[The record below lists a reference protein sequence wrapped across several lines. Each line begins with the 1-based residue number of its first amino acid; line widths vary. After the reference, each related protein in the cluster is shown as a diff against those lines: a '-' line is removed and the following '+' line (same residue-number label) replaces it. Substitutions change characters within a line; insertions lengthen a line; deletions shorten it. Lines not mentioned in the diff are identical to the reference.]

1 MSWDPLPSTFEK
13 ARRKEAYRR
22 FARLV
27 IGKPKPELPELDDIK
42 SRIRLFDQTYVGLRP
57 IPVARIVGTAGRRT
71 DFTKSW
77 LPARPEVR
85 DRWVRL
91 EKAFP
96 EGGFPPIVAY
106 EFNGSYYVVDGHHRV
121 ALAKQKKIDFID
133 AEITQLRAPYPLPEN
148 ADIGKLITAEQE
160 NLFLSQSG
168 LERSRPDAVIK
179 FSLARG
185 YMELLEIVKIH
196 GYHLM
201 QERGEVLLPEDISGD
216 WYDRVY
222 LPAIEA
228 IREEG
233 LHDIFSSVTEADLFL
248 YIWQRRRAIFPER
261 GGMTLEDAARTV
273 RAEKGRGLKPKARRA
288 ARRLRPPPPPPP
300 PPEN

>member
-22 FARLV
+22 FAGLV

-57 IPVARIVGTAGRRT
+57 IPVARIAGTAGRRT

-133 AEITQLRAPYPLPEN
+133 AEITQLRAPYPIPEN

-160 NLFLSQSG
+160 NLFFSESE
-168 LERSRPDAVIK
+168 LERARPEARIK
-179 FSLARG
+179 FSLSRG
-185 YMELLEIVKIH
+185 YVELLEIVKIH

-201 QERGEVLLPEDISGD
+201 RERDEVLSPEEISGD

-222 LPAIEA
+222 MPAVSA
-228 IREEG
+228 IRDEG
-233 LHDIFSSVTEADLFL
+233 LTKIFTVTEADAFL

-261 GGMTLEDAARTV
+261 GGMTLEDTVRTV
-273 RAEKGRGLKPKARRA
+273 SAEKGGGLGPKARRA
-288 ARRLRPPPPPPP
+288 ARRLRPPQS
-300 PPEN
+300 EDA